1 MILCFGA
8 YATILMKCALPGTT
22 NRVMVSTLVG
32 TIDAGNRYGD
42 KANDTSVSRLMNCAG
57 NFPSIQVESTD
68 GPIRSIVGAQT
79 NVVALAR
86 SASTAALAEKFGR
99 VMDLLD
105 EDKKKS
111 AVGALLKLI
120 SSDASLAEN
129 HRAMFIRCMGCAAD
143 SIIEEKEI
151 NLPVFLAGLFL
162 YTVLTNENTRGK
174 ETLKVIKS
182 DEYWEGLRSVS
193 LRSGAAAD
201 LPEGHRVY
209 MDRLYEKYNRI
220 PTILYKEALTPFRDY
235 YVPNNIEYRV
245 PDPIK
250 RHTYRVAQ
258 INGVTISRLLEISRY
273 LVLSGTGG
281 LGKSMMMRYLT
292 LSMIDCFD
300 RLGLIPFFI
309 PLKDFETEFDSMLD
323 YVFNV
328 TRNLWPELTIT
339 QLDAL
344 LQKGCALL
352 LFDGLDEIHTSKL
365 GDFTKKMNAFQDR
378 YPDNAFVIS
387 SRPYSNFQSF
397 ARSTV
402 LQLQPFTKPQALE
415 LVDRYNYRADA
426 PKLQARFRS
435 QLDHELYR
443 THAGFSD
450 NPLLLSIMM
459 LTFEMDAEVPT
470 VKYLFYQE
478 AYTVLSR
485 RHDAMKDGYTR
496 RLATGWT
503 ANQFADYFAFFCA
516 MTYRDGKVAFTLAE
530 MDQYFRPLVRK
541 YSLQNVSVDDFI
553 YDLINNLCLMY
564 QDGLN
569 YGFIHRSFQEYFCAK
584 FFNAQLDELLVHVI
598 PLFDRNDTTKKGDKA
613 LEMLYQMKPKAVEK
627 YLIMPYLEKLI
638 ADCKQAQGIWTFLEK
653 IYPDYEIADGEAY
666 TDDEHCAPQSNLYE
680 FILDLYHVPLLSP
693 EAGDYPGIGFY
704 TQMSMVYREDTREDD
719 WKDSLP
725 IDYDLYYGEPEE
737 TGRVYA
743 VTWATVHADAERWPD
758 LLAGFIEAV
767 EDPNKAFMAEY
778 LSIQKLL
785 ADLKAKLAV
794 VPDAG
799 NLFDIMS

>member
-1 MILCFGA
+1 MVLCFGA
-8 YATILMKCALPGTT
+8 YAAILMKCALPGTT

-79 NVVALAR
+79 NAVALAR
-86 SASTAALAEKFGR
+86 SASTAALAEKFGP

-129 HRAMFIRCMGCAAD
+129 HRAMFIRCMGGVVD
-143 SIIEEKEI
+143 NIIEEKEV

-182 DEYWEGLRSVS
+182 DAFWEGLRSVS

-201 LPEGHRVY
+201 LPAGHRGY

-245 PDPIK
+245 PDPNK

-309 PLKDFETEFDSMLD
+309 PLKDFETEFDSMLE
-323 YVFNV
+323 YVFDV

-516 MTYRDGKVAFTLAE
+516 MKSSQFIKYLAADGLYIIVVHAPQRDIQCVSSDV
-530 MDQYFRPLVRK
+530 DQGTAALQSLVREYTPGRNSSSSEGVCFCEIDIAK
-541 YSLQNVSVDDFI
+541 LTSFTGSMQSLGVVSQTV
-553 YDLINNLCLMY
+553 
-564 QDGLN
+564 
-569 YGFIHRSFQEYFCAK
+569 
-584 FFNAQLDELLVHVI
+584 
-598 PLFDRNDTTKKGDKA
+598 
-613 LEMLYQMKPKAVEK
+613 
-627 YLIMPYLEKLI
+627 LI
-638 ADCKQAQGIWTFLEK
+638 ADGKF
-653 IYPDYEIADGEAY
+653 
-666 TDDEHCAPQSNLYE
+666 
-680 FILDLYHVPLLSP
+680 
-693 EAGDYPGIGFY
+693 
-704 TQMSMVYREDTREDD
+704 
-719 WKDSLP
+719 
-725 IDYDLYYGEPEE
+725 
-737 TGRVYA
+737 
-743 VTWATVHADAERWPD
+743 
-758 LLAGFIEAV
+758 LAGFFPCVDHLLGIFGV
-767 EDPNKAFMAEY
+767 V
-778 LSIQKLL
+778 SHGLL
-785 ADLKAKLAV
+785 AHNMLAGFKSSHGDRAVCYVRSTNMNNIHVRIIYQIMV
-794 VPDAG
+794 VGVHLCVLGAIVSFCFYRT
-799 NLFDIMS
+799 LFDNVAECHDLVQIGIGLQRGHMLLISDTTTTYDTYTNFCHFFVTSCFFF